1 MSVRRSAAPP
11 HLTGA
16 SYGAPGTL
24 RGPAIALNPQSL
36 QTVPTDGWRFFGKER
51 VPKPTP
57 VPKPQPLEVPQPRT
71 FAPKPQPSEA
81 PQPRTFAPK
90 IHTSFQ
96 QKVEDGRWKFEVDF
110 TKGYKV
116 GNITYHRTLLH
127 AKITIAHN
135 INSVFYPEVLGGAR
149 VAMGALS
156 PQEAIEIKV
165 IAFDFMQKKYAEL
178 DSIIERDFPEN
189 KNRARP
195 EVKKL
200 QDKVDDAAS
209 FYDFYRAIELALTR
223 IPDAIYEKDADGKYV
238 KNEYGMVREPTPTF
252 VETWF
257 VDAANVALMEAV
269 SRAWE

>member
-16 SYGAPGTL
+16 SGGAPGTL
-24 RGPAIALNPQSL
+24 RVPAITLNPQSL
-36 QTVPTDGWRFFGKER
+36 QTVPTDGLGFFGEKGA
-51 VPKPTP
+51 PKPTP
-57 VPKPQPLEVPQPRT
+57 VPKPQPSEVPQPPI
-71 FAPKPQPSEA
+71 FD
-81 PQPRTFAPK
+81 FAPK

-116 GNITYHRTLLH
+116 GNITYSRTLLH
-127 AKITIAHN
+127 ARVTIAHN
-135 INSVFYPEVLGGAR
+135 TNSPSMAEVLGGAR
-149 VAMGALS
+149 VEMGALS

-165 IAFDFMQKKYAEL
+165 IAFDFMKKKYAEL

-189 KNRARP
+189 KNQARP
-195 EVKKL
+195 EVMRL
-200 QDKVDDAAS
+200 QDKVDKAAYH
-209 FYDFYRAIELALTR
+209 YDFYRAIELALTR
-223 IPDAIYEKDADGKYV
+223 IPDAIFEKDADGKYL